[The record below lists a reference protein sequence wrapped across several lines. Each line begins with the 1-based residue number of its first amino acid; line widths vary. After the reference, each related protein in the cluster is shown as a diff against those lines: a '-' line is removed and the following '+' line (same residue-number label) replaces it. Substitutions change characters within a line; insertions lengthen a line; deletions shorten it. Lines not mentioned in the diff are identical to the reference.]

1 MFSCSIEEILGP
13 LITTNYIQFNGDFH
27 MEELGNEEQE
37 KISLFIELFL
47 SLIIRGFD
55 EMEMQKRL
63 KLVKLLGFM
72 VNFGFEKTY
81 GRLIDLEQRLNA
93 LEKTSKKK

>member
-1 MFSCSIEEILGP
+1 M
-13 LITTNYIQFNGDFH
+13 D
-27 MEELGNEEQE
+27 ELSKEQQE
-37 KISLFIELFL
+37 NISRFVELSL

-63 KLVKLLGFM
+63 ELVRLLAS
-72 VNFGFEKTY
+72 VINIGFEKTY
-81 GRLIDLEQRLNA
+81 GRISTLEKRICE

>member
-1 MFSCSIEEILGP
+1 MDDLSK
-13 LITTNYIQFNGDFH
+13 
-27 MEELGNEEQE
+27 EEQE
-37 KISLFIELFL
+37 NISRFIELSL

-63 KLVKLLGFM
+63 ELVKLLAS
-72 VNFGFEKTY
+72 VLNIGFEKTY
-81 GRLIDLEQRLNA
+81 GRILNLEKRIDE